1 MPAARTIKTN
11 TTSKAGRNA
20 SKDAS
25 SKISL
30 LILDYTRLKTRLLI
44 FWSFAH
50 VAKEP
55 KEKRAPSAYNIFV
68 KEQMPLWKAAHPA
81 APHSEAMKGIGEI
94 WAKHADNPNK
104 GQPRKERKPKATKAM
119 KSNKTS
125 SPAAGSS
132 STALSSDL

>member
-25 SKISL
+25 
-30 LILDYTRLKTRLLI
+30 
-44 FWSFAH
+44 
-50 VAKEP
+50 AKEP

-68 KEQMPLWKAAHPA
+68 KEQMPLWKAAHPT